1 MIASDITTRVTND
14 FDRPDEAGLVLS
26 VLEDFQKQNPD
37 LSSDRIIRCMVQVAN
52 GDLDRLDQA
61 IELAVVDYRDLIVWA
76 EYDENRLQIRD
87 LSKPFAS
94 R

>member
-1 MIASDITTRVTND
+1 MIASDITRRVTNN
-14 FDRPDEAGLVLS
+14 FDRPDEARLVLS

-37 LSSDRIIRCMVQVAN
+37 LGSDRFIRCIVQVAN
-52 GDLDRLDQA
+52 GDLGRLDQA

-76 EYDENRLQIRD
+76 EYDENHLQIRD
-87 LSKPFAS
+87 LSQPFAS

>member
-1 MIASDITTRVTND
+1 MIASDITKRVRND
-14 FDRPDEAGLVLS
+14 FNRPDDARLVLS

-37 LSSDRIIRCMVQVAN
+37 LSSDRFIRCLVQVAD
-52 GDLDRLDQA
+52 GDLGRLDQA
-61 IELAVVDYRDLIVWA
+61 IELAVVDFRDLIVWA

-87 LSKPFAS
+87 LSKPIAS